1 MSELQQL
8 QALVALQ
15 GRRVLDVGCG
25 LGDVVLGLARL
36 GADATGLEIS
46 DELLAPAREADT
58 GHAAAWVVGL
68 AQELPFDDAT
78 FDLVLFMKSLH
89 HVAIAEMTPALA
101 EARRVLR
108 DDGRIYASEPLLA
121 GSFHELVRL
130 IEDETEVRGA
140 AQRVLDDPSAAGLRV
155 ADVVEYDL
163 HPAFASF
170 DAFAAHVASVDP
182 HRAPVIAANRAR
194 LEATYERLAD
204 VDPASGLRTFRQAM
218 RAHVLDVLLA
228 DLLNAGDGW
237 SAAGG

>member
-1 MSELQQL
+1 VNDLEQL
-8 QALVALQ
+8 QALVAVE

-58 GHAAAWVVGL
+58 GHEASWVVGV
-68 AQELPFDDAT
+68 AQDLPYDDAT

-89 HVAIAEMTPALA
+89 HVAVAEMTPALA

-108 DDGRIYASEPLLA
+108 DGGRVYASEPLLA

-140 AQRVLDDPSAAGLRV
+140 AQRVLDDPGAAGLRV
-155 ADVVEYDL
+155 VDVIEYDL
-163 HPAFASF
+163 RPAFPDF
-170 DAFAAHVASVDP
+170 DALAAHIGSVDP
-182 HRAPVIAANRAR
+182 HRGPVIAANRAQHAR
-194 LEATYERLAD
+194 SKISHD
-204 VDPASGLRTFRQAM
+204 
-218 RAHVLDVLLA
+218 
-228 DLLNAGDGW
+228 
-237 SAAGG
+237 

>member
-1 MSELQQL
+1 VNDLEQL
-8 QALVALQ
+8 QALVALE

-58 GHAAAWVVGL
+58 GHEASWVVGT
-68 AQELPFDDAT
+68 AQELPYDDAT
-78 FDLVLFMKSLH
+78 FDLVLFVKSLH

-108 DDGRIYASEPLLA
+108 DGGRVYASEPLLA

-130 IEDETEVRGA
+130 IEDETEVRAA
-140 AQRVLDDPSAAGLRV
+140 AQRALDDPGAAGLRV

-163 HPAFASF
+163 RPAFAGF
-170 DAFAAHVASVDP
+170 DAFAAHIASVDP
-182 HRAPVIAANRAR
+182 HRGPVIAANRAQ
-194 LEATYERLAD
+194 LEATYERLGEL
-204 VDPASGLRTFRQAM
+204 DPASGLRTFEQAM
-218 RAHVLDVLLA
+218 RAHVLEPA
-228 DLLNAGDGW
+228 DQ
-237 SAAGG
+237 